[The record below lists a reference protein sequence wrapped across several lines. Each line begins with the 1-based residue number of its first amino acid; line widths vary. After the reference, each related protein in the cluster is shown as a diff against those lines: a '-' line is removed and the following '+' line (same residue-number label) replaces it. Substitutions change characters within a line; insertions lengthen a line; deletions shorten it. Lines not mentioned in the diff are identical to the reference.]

1 MAAVLLSGPGAVL
14 SHRSACPVGR
24 CAVRL
29 KGGIVGRAISR
40 REAVAGAAMGA
51 VSFGGMAGAA
61 PAAAAPAA
69 DGVRGSWRITPKLP
83 PGAPPF
89 VALAAFGAG
98 GIFITTGSDE
108 PGTGIGQWK
117 STSTRGFSFAY
128 TNFHFDSSGHLN
140 NTVDV
145 KAKGTFHGSKM
156 TGTAELHRVDASGNP
171 VGSPL
176 TTKFTG
182 KRMSA

>member
-1 MAAVLLSGPGAVL
+1 
-14 SHRSACPVGR
+14 
-24 CAVRL
+24 
-29 KGGIVGRAISR
+29 
-40 REAVAGAAMGA
+40 MGA

-69 DGVRGSWRITPKLP
+69 DSVRGSWRITPKLP

-117 STSTRGFSFAY
+117 STSARGFAFAY
-128 TNFHFDSSGHLN
+128 TNFHFDGSGKLN
-140 NTVDV
+140 NTVNV
-145 KAKGTFHGSKM
+145 KAKGTFGGNTM
-156 TGTAELHRVDASGNP
+156 TGTATLHRVDASGNP
-171 VGSPL
+171 MGSPL

-182 KRMSA
+182 KRISA